1 MANSFHLAIVSL
13 SVCSLKPD
21 EFSAHLD
28 NFVKQAKQKNASL
41 VLFPEFSI
49 APLIEEM
56 NGDLIAATQWLENK
70 IKELAVLYKI
80 YICGGS
86 GAYLVNDKLYNQSFL
101 VNPDGKLT
109 YQPKINLI
117 ESEKAENFT
126 GGNIINIFETPFVKL
141 AICICYDIEF
151 PELARELA
159 LQGVDLILNP
169 SYTVDQY
176 GENRVRYCAQAR
188 TVENHIFVAK
198 SCLVGK
204 DGHTSPPEG
213 FGKSALYS
221 PIDHGFT
228 ANGIVAETKHSQT
241 EELLIAEVNLEKLYT
256 LRQQS
261 STSPIDDHQ
270 KLKTREITIE
280 IIKL

>member
-13 SVCSLKPD
+13 SVNSLKID
-21 EFSAHLD
+21 EFSAYLDHL
-28 NFVKQAKQKNASL
+28 VKQAKQQQASL

-49 APLIEEM
+49 APIIEAM
-56 NGDLIAATQWLENK
+56 KGDLIAATQWLEDK
-70 IKELAVLYKI
+70 IKVLAVLHKL

-86 GAYLVNDKLYNQSFL
+86 GAYLINEKLYNQAFL
-101 VNPDGKLT
+101 INPTGQVI

-117 ESEKAENFT
+117 ESEKTDHFT
-126 GGNIINIFETPFVKL
+126 GGNYIHIFNTPFVKF

-151 PELARELA
+151 PELTRELA

-169 SYTVDQY
+169 SYTVDQF

-188 TVENHIFVAK
+188 TVENHIYVAK
-198 SCLVGK
+198 SCLVGRN
-204 DGHTSPPEG
+204 GHSSTPEG

-221 PIDHGFT
+221 PIDHGFM
-228 ANGIVAETKHSQT
+228 ADGIIAETKHSQT
-241 EELLIAEVNLEKLYT
+241 EELLIVEVDLKKLDA

-261 STSPIDDHQ
+261 STSPINDHK
-270 KLKTREITIE
+270 KLKSREITIE
-280 IIKL
+280 TIQF